1 MTEKKT
7 TWLSRRLK
15 EIGKTKLE
23 LANKIGCNAT
33 RLTEL
38 EYGVWNFQI
47 NQIKPSADFLEFDRM
62 AFLDFISGDISEEQL
77 WNTKPITITEQ
88 DIAILQAVKSVAGLQ
103 KQAESNPDTSK
114 QDKLLQKNTSR

>member
-7 TWLSRRLK
+7 TWLSKRLK

-47 NQIKPSADFLEFDRM
+47 NQIKPAADFLGFDRV
-62 AFLDFISGDISEEQL
+62 AFLDFISGQISEQDL
-77 WNTKPITITEQ
+77 WNTKPFIITEQ
-88 DIAILQAVKSVAGLQ
+88 DKAILQAVKSVAGIQ
-103 KQAESNPDTSK
+103 KQTENDSNTSK
-114 QDKLLQKNTSR
+114 QVQLSDKEME